1 MRQKDYLTS
10 MVSPVVIVNKKD
22 AVLQHRLKNQLRL
35 QESRLDKLMS
45 MQDKMKKE
53 IINQNQSTDMHLS
66 VFERMI
72 IEVDNNKEDQ
82 AVETDEVATA
92 VFQSPHG

>member
-1 MRQKDYLTS
+1 
-10 MVSPVVIVNKKD
+10 MVSPVAIVSKKD

-66 VFERMI
+66 VFERLI

-92 VFQSPHG
+92 VFQSPQR

>member
-1 MRQKDYLTS
+1 
-10 MVSPVVIVNKKD
+10 
-22 AVLQHRLKNQLRL
+22 
-35 QESRLDKLMS
+35 
-45 MQDKMKKE
+45 MKKE

-66 VFERMI
+66 VFERLI

-92 VFQSPHG
+92 VFQSPQR